1 MGRAFDACTK
11 YVASRTRRNYDW
23 VNTTWLGDDP
33 VAMLRSIKQ
42 GEGPVLLV
50 QGSSDFVQTLLAA
63 DLVDRLQVMI
73 FPVLLGSGK
82 RLFGEGTRPCAL
94 KLVKSTTS
102 PSGVVI
108 ATYERDGAV
117 RTGSFA
123 LE

>member
-1 MGRAFDACTK
+1 
-11 YVASRTRRNYDW
+11 
-23 VNTTWLGDDP
+23 
-33 VAMLRSIKQ
+33 
-42 GEGPVLLV
+42 VLLV